1 MKKIYLT
8 DNKFLVSLIS
18 DYCGYSEIKNEEAK
32 TLFSNHVSLLT
43 SMRKAVDKID
53 GEQEQGCVIY
63 TQRYSDS
70 DLSQDE
76 KDLLK
81 EIRSNLLLNEG
92 EDFELIEMWTE

>member
-8 DNKFLVSLIS
+8 DNRFLVSLIS
-18 DYCGYSEIKNEEAK
+18 DYCGYPVIKNEEAK
-32 TLFSNHVSLLT
+32 TLFSRHVSLLT
-43 SMRKAVDKID
+43 SMRKAVDHLD
-53 GEQEQGCVIY
+53 SEQGCVIS

-92 EDFELIEMWTE
+92 EDFVLIEMWSE